1 MCTNSLEFAVV
12 VVEAGFDQYC
22 GASTGCGLRYNGPMK
37 SEVCSRNARTGAAA
51 ADAFL
56 LLQCGKSKQAFG
68 RNNFSSGD
76 DVLCLFPLNSNV
88 VSDAP
93 IAFLAAC
100 AANVSIG
107 GSNLH
112 LLRNCKR

>member
-76 DVLCLFPLNSNV
+76 DVLCLFYFECNAKEAMIFENKREMRSL
-88 VSDAP
+88 
-93 IAFLAAC
+93 IF
-100 AANVSIG
+100 
-107 GSNLH
+107 
-112 LLRNCKR
+112 LLRFIFLFRNYNQ

>member
-37 SEVCSRNARTGAAA
+37 SE
-51 ADAFL
+51 
-56 LLQCGKSKQAFG
+56 CGKSKQAFG

-76 DVLCLFPLNSNV
+76 DVLCLFPLNV
-88 VSDAP
+88 TP
-93 IAFLAAC
+93 
-100 AANVSIG
+100 
-107 GSNLH
+107 
-112 LLRNCKR
+112 RRQ